1 LKIKREGK
9 RRGKERKK
17 TKKGPTRFLGEKK
30 IGGKDL
36 NKKKKSGGRKKNLV
50 GPRKEKY
57 KTIRKEEK
65 ENKKIK

>member
-17 TKKGPTRFLGEKK
+17 MKKGPTRLLGEEK

-36 NKKKKSGGRKKNLV
+36 NKKKGVGGRKKNLV
-50 GPRKEKY
+50 GPRKEK
-57 KTIRKEEK
+57 
-65 ENKKIK
+65 

>member
-1 LKIKREGK
+1 LKIKRERK

-36 NKKKKSGGRKKNLV
+36 NKKKKRVGGERK
-50 GPRKEKY
+50 
-57 KTIRKEEK
+57 T
-65 ENKKIK
+65 